1 MKIIGLSDIHGRCS
15 DIHKLGQYLADADLV
30 VLAGDITH
38 FQGISRVRHVM
49 EIVGRYAPRVLAVS
63 GNCDEPGV
71 DDWLADQGAG
81 LHARFE
87 MVDGIA
93 FAGLGGSVVTPFHT
107 PNEYDEDTAKQY
119 LQAAVSGLDPGA
131 ALVLVSHQPPADTRC
146 DRIGSGK
153 HVGSR
158 ALREFIEVYQP
169 LVCFT
174 GHIHEAAATDEIGVT
189 KIINPG
195 PLWRG
200 GYAHVTIESENAQVM
215 IRRL

>member
-1 MKIIGLSDIHGRCS
+1 MIITGLSDIHGQTGYIDRMAQ
-15 DIHKLGQYLADADLV
+15 ILGSADLV

-38 FQGISRVRHVM
+38 FEGISRAGRVLETVRRH
-49 EIVGRYAPRVLAVS
+49 APRVLAVS

-71 DDWLADQGAG
+71 DNWLIDQGVG
-81 LHARFE
+81 LHAKFH
-87 MVDGIA
+87 MVNGLA
-93 FAGLGGSVVTPFHT
+93 FAGLGGSVFTPFHT
-107 PNEYDEDTAKQY
+107 PNEYTEARARQFLDK
-119 LQAAVSGLDPGA
+119 AVSGLDANIP
-131 ALVLVSHQPPADTRC
+131 LVVLSHQPPANTRC
-146 DRIGSGK
+146 DRIRSGK

-158 ALREFIEVYQP
+158 ALREFIEVHQP
-169 LVCFT
+169 LVCVT